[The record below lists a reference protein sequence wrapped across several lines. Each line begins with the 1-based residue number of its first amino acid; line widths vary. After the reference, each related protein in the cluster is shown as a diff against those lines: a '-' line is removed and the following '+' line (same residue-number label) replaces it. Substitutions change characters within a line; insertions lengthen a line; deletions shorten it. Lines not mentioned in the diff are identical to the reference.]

1 MGLQWVSVPGVG
13 PGGRRAMNPQSTR
26 QERRVA
32 IVVGSGGIKCAA
44 ALGLA
49 QVLEREGIE
58 ISMAVGSSGGSIY
71 AALMALG
78 YELAAAEALTVKLW
92 TPDLMANYTAQLRSV
107 QSGATRFTER
117 SGLADGQL
125 LTQRVS
131 QAFGDCSFT
140 DTLFPLFL
148 VSTDLYTGEPVIHSS
163 GSIVEAVRASIAIP
177 LLFPPQQ
184 VGERLL
190 VDGAVS
196 NPLPVDVA
204 IREGAEIVLAMGFE
218 VPTRSRMRSY
228 ASVSAH
234 FTSIFMNNI
243 LRTTFAFSNLAHHGE
258 LIPILPEFEHPIGTF
273 DSDLIPT
280 IIEAGRLATE
290 QSLPYIHRLL
300 QESRVAT

>member
-1 MGLQWVSVPGVG
+1 
-13 PGGRRAMNPQSTR
+13 MNPKATR
-26 QERRVA
+26 QTRRVA

-49 QVLEREGIE
+49 QVLERERIE

-71 AALMALG
+71 AAIMALG
-78 YELAAAEALTVKLW
+78 IELATAKTLTANLW
-92 TPDLMANYTAQLRSV
+92 TPDLMANYRSQLRSV

-125 LTQRVS
+125 LTQRLYA
-131 QAFGDCSFT
+131 AFGDRTFAHT
-140 DTLFPLFL
+140 RFPLFL

-163 GSIVEAVRASIAIP
+163 GSVVEAIRASIAIP
-177 LLFPPQQ
+177 LLFPPQPL
-184 VGERLL
+184 GETLL

-228 ASVSAH
+228 ASVTGH
-234 FTSIFMNNI
+234 FNSVFMNNI

-258 LIPILPEFEHPIGTF
+258 LIPILPEFEHPVGTF
-273 DSDLIPT
+273 DSDLMPD
-280 IIEAGRLATE
+280 IIEAGRLATD
-290 QSLPYIHRLL
+290 QSLPYIQRLL
-300 QESRVAT
+300 QGPGPST